1 MLQALGWIHM
11 GWSHRWRMWGWTQ
24 VRWVVAGLCVWGW
37 TWVRWVVAGPW
48 EGLQEPGMQQLA
60 WMMVL
65 GWQVLHW
72 VWVEDW
78 VGLSLPEMGV
88 VLWHCLGYLLGGWA
102 VLLPWWVS
110 LE

>member
-1 MLQALGWIHM
+1 
-11 GWSHRWRMWGWTQ
+11 
-24 VRWVVAGLCVWGW
+24 
-37 TWVRWVVAGPW
+37 
-48 EGLQEPGMQQLA
+48 MQQLA

-78 VGLSLPEMGV
+78 VGWSLPEMGV